1 MFLCVTKNVSYYYC
15 YSRQHTRNVVYVQR
29 IYSTVLEVDVN
40 IRNAKIVHDLRVFE
54 AANVSR
60 DHGRERLRDL
70 VAEQKISPMR
80 TPTGRCFMTFNEAEI
95 LANAL

>member
-1 MFLCVTKNVSYYYC
+1 M
-15 YSRQHTRNVVYVQR
+15 
-29 IYSTVLEVDVN
+29 D
-40 IRNAKIVHDLRVFE
+40 IRNAKIVPDVRVFE

-70 VAEQKISPMR
+70 VAERKISPRR
-80 TPTGRCFMTFNEAEI
+80 TPTGRCFLSFGDAEI